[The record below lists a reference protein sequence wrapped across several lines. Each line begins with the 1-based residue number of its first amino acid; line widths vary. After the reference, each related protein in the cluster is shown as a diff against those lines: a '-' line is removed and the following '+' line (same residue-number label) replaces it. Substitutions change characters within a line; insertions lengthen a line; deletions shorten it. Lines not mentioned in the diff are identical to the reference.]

1 MDWWMDG
8 SKMSDSREV
17 FSVDHQNVLLII
29 NRPHQSYL
37 LLLLFIAQEG
47 GSPLNTLSMESANP
61 SPQLE

>member
-1 MDWWMDG
+1 MDG

-29 NRPHQSYL
+29 NRPHQCY
-37 LLLLFIAQEG
+37 LLLLFIAEEG